1 MPDCHLTELG
11 RHARNETCLMPFN
24 QVATFFQCLVEDR
37 ELAVLVVVQSLVP
50 VELMVVPVELV
61 AVLVYQQVLG

>member
-1 MPDCHLTELG
+1 
-11 RHARNETCLMPFN
+11 MPFY
-24 QVATFFQCLVEDR
+24 QVPTFFRCLIEDR